1 MGIKNNRLKPKMYAV
16 EPESVKVI
24 SDYIGKAKKKTGLSI
39 RRIVT
44 EILRDAVESNRFN
57 L

>member
-1 MGIKNNRLKPKMYAV
+1 MKTTAKLKPKMYAI
-16 EPESVKVI
+16 EPEAVKTI

>member
-1 MGIKNNRLKPKMYAV
+1 MNKNAKLKPKMYAI
-16 EPESVKVI
+16 EPEAVKTI

-44 EILRDAVESNRFN
+44 EILRDAVEANRFN